1 MAALNN
7 TKLKQEILAYFL
19 LTIGSALFAIG
30 DVMFVNPY
38 LMAPGGTYGLSN
50 VFNTLWPWKISLYAI
65 CMDVP
70 LLIIGTLILGPRF
83 GIKTIVSTALIFLFT
98 LILESTWGYNP
109 VLHDGAI
116 VSQEAEGL
124 VPIPNNGGW
133 FQPDYFLNTVVA
145 GLIYGVAIGLI
156 FRSGA
161 TSGGSDII
169 SMILHKYTK
178 ISLGT
183 LVMIVDGIIT
193 LSTLI
198 AFGDIRLPI
207 YSVLIIFIVYA
218 LFSLFQ
224 SKTSK
229 GKAISFAVIV
239 IAVAFLFF
247 QYDATTGQIVAVSAP
262 IFQQFNPFYVVALTP
277 VSLAIFGSLSAK
289 GKEPSAPRKIAYG
302 MVVAGLAYCLMAV
315 ASFGLP
321 MPQTTIGA
329 DGEPVAVH
337 VADVTPQ
344 LLIYTYL
351 ILTFAELLLS
361 PMGISFVSKVA
372 PPKYKGLMMGGWFV
386 ATAIGNKL
394 VGVGG
399 YLWGNIPLWAVW
411 SVFIALCL
419 ISAVFMFSIMKR
431 LEKVC

>member
-1 MAALNN
+1 MATHNN
-7 TKLKQEILAYFL
+7 NKLKQERLAYFL

-83 GIKTIVSTALIFLFT
+83 GIKTIISTALIFLFT

-207 YSVLIIFIVYA
+207 YSVLIIFIEGKVINLVVDGMKSYRTVFIITDNPEPIRDYIINN
-218 LFSLFQ
+218 LKRGGTCITGSGLY
-224 SKTSK
+224 K
-229 GKAISFAVIV
+229 GNERKM
-239 IAVAFLFF
+239 L
-247 QYDATTGQIVAVSAP
+247 Y
-262 IFQQFNPFYVVALTP
+262 
-277 VSLAIFGSLSAK
+277 VSLNRTDMIKLRSELYHIDPKAFVNIMESSEILGEGF
-289 GKEPSAPRKIAYG
+289 RR
-302 MVVAGLAYCLMAV
+302 
-315 ASFGLP
+315 LP
-321 MPQTTIGA
+321 Q
-329 DGEPVAVH
+329 E
-337 VADVTPQ
+337 
-344 LLIYTYL
+344 
-351 ILTFAELLLS
+351 
-361 PMGISFVSKVA
+361 
-372 PPKYKGLMMGGWFV
+372 
-386 ATAIGNKL
+386 
-394 VGVGG
+394 
-399 YLWGNIPLWAVW
+399 
-411 SVFIALCL
+411 
-419 ISAVFMFSIMKR
+419 
-431 LEKVC
+431 